1 MPVCKND
8 LHNFMEVIMEIPEK
22 LIDEIADEIMAEL
35 EEAAAR
41 EGRDVSFDDIEG
53 SILLYRQKIGER
65 MLQRSLDSLGT
76 GKLEKKT
83 SKSKKER

>member
-1 MPVCKND
+1 
-8 LHNFMEVIMEIPEK
+8 MEIPEK

-41 EGRDVSFDDIEG
+41 EGRHVSFDDIEG

-65 MLQRSLDSLGT
+65 MLQRSMDKLGT

-83 SKSKKER
+83 SK